1 MDKMLNPQK
10 ALHLYAELE
19 KKRTKVD
26 EDTFVIF
33 EKYDGIYGMK
43 EVSHKDSGFNRIH
56 TRAKRM
62 LPSTVDLS
70 ASIELYEKASMIH
83 IEGTLIFEILVSGK
97 PVFKDLNGILNRSK
111 TPCQAAMAHII
122 VHDLVVPDKSMPFS
136 ERYEL
141 AKAYVYALDHS
152 RVSLAPII
160 GTGTHEDV
168 QKAAESIWQ
177 RYDRTVSN
185 EGAIGKRIGAPYSE
199 GKRNKDIIKVKCEVT
214 LEMLVIGL
222 VEGKGKYLGT
232 LGGLRVRQKDGTEH
246 TVSGMADFERDLWYD
261 HPHLIINQVVEIQ
274 AMQILP
280 NGSLREGR
288 FKDIRYDKTAKDID

>member
-1 MDKMLNPQK
+1 MIKPQK
-10 ALHLYAELE
+10 ALHLYLELE
-19 KKRTKVD
+19 KKTTKVS

-33 EKYDGIYGMK
+33 EKFDGWYGMK
-43 EVSHKDSGFNRIH
+43 DITSEASNLNYITSRNRRLI
-56 TRAKRM
+56 
-62 LPSTVDLS
+62 PSMTELS
-70 ASIELYEKASMIH
+70 ASMALYEKASMIH

-111 TPCQAAMAHII
+111 APCQAGMAHII

-177 RYDRTVSN
+177 RQTRTVSN

>member
-1 MDKMLNPQK
+1 MIKPQK
-10 ALHLYAELE
+10 ALHLYLELE
-19 KKRTKVD
+19 KKTTKVS

-33 EKYDGIYGMK
+33 EKFDGWYGMK
-43 EVSHKDSGFNRIH
+43 DVTSEASNLNYITSRNRRVIPAM
-56 TRAKRM
+56 T
-62 LPSTVDLS
+62 DLS
-70 ASIELYEKASMIH
+70 TSMAMYEKANMVH

-111 TPCQAAMAHII
+111 APCQAAMAHII